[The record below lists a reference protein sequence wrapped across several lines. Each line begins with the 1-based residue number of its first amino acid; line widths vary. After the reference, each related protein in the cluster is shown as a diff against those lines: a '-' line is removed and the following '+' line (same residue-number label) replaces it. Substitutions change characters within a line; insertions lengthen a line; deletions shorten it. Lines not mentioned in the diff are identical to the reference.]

1 MPDQPEHR
9 KFPHLPSEV
18 WSLIAEQ
25 CVDSFQLRIRI
36 PDPRDQGESLE
47 VTGLPAV
54 AELTTVNSS
63 FAVGIRS
70 GLRKKINPV
79 LELDIEDC
87 PGNSSQQPLLLYYDH
102 ARLRPVRRFA
112 DRITNI
118 KLLNWSSSFDG
129 VFYENKHSMLH
140 SWLKLFSNVTTV
152 SGESIAGAFGA
163 DGRESCKHMVVEST
177 YAYAA
182 WLASQIEGT
191 GKEHIKIMYTW
202 YTSHVP
208 FERRLPNLTRT
219 FEIYD
224 EDGEKG
230 LMLLSDE
237 CSLLP
242 ERRLGSNA
250 DLKARELHWE

>member
-1 MPDQPEHR
+1 MDNMLHQSDHR
-9 KFPHLPSEV
+9 KLPHLPSEI
-18 WSLIAEQ
+18 WSLITEQ
-25 CVDSFQLRIRI
+25 CVDSFQLRIRT

-54 AELTTVNSS
+54 AELATVNSS

-87 PGNSSQQPLLLYYDH
+87 PGNSSQRALLSYDH

-112 DRITNI
+112 GHITNI

-152 SGESIAGAFGA
+152 SGESIAGEFGA

-191 GKEHIKIMYTW
+191 SKEHIKIMYTW

-242 ERRLGSNA
+242 ERRLGS
-250 DLKARELHWE
+250 DGEFESL